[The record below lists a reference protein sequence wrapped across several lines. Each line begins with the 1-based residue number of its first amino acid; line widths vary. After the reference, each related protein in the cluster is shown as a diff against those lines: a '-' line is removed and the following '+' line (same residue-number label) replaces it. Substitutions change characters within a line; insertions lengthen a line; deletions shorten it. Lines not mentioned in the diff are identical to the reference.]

1 MTMAGWYAILLDIQ
15 GAFLNGHFQGG
26 EKLLMEVPQRFKK
39 YYPGNVMLRLLR
51 TIYGLKQLA
60 MQFWREMAQAFK
72 FMNYECNK
80 ADQCLYYAWSRGE
93 LIVWLT

>member
-1 MTMAGWYAILLDIQ
+1 MAGWYAILLNIQ
-15 GAFLNGHFQGG
+15 GEFLNGHFQGG
-26 EKLLMEVPQRFKK
+26 EELFMEVPQGFEK

-72 FMNYECNK
+72 FMSYEQNK
-80 ADQCLYYAWSRGE
+80 ANQ
-93 LIVWLT
+93 